1 MFISTALPEPP
12 DPNGDVDPTN
22 LLPFTRT
29 NVLPDPSPKLL
40 ASACPTL
47 SELWLPKPPPEP
59 FVREFVTPIPGT
71 SNSASAAFVYPLFS
85 YSSP

>member
-1 MFISTALPEPP
+1 MLLISTALPEPP

-47 SELWLPKPPPEP
+47 SWLWLPKLPPEP
-59 FVREFVTPIPGT
+59 LVREFVTPIPGT
-71 SNSASAAFVYPLFS
+71 SKRASAAFV
-85 YSSP
+85 